1 MINFSGVTG
10 MNVFAALTSWPCMA
24 VEQAGVVYLCGQEES
39 SLFKYFYLNEGKVA
53 SLKE

>member
-10 MNVFAALTSWPCMA
+10 MNVFAALTSWSCMA
-24 VEQAGVVYLCGQEES
+24 VEQAGGVYLCGQEEN
-39 SLFKYFYLNEGKVA
+39 SLVKSCYLNEGKLA